1 MTDASERAPSTLR
14 LLLGVAL
21 GVAVGLAA
29 ASAGVQ
35 PRAAATA
42 GVTTLVATWWI
53 TEALPI
59 PVTSIVPFVLLPIVA
74 GVDHRT
80 LALNGYGNPI
90 ILLLLGGF
98 MLSRA
103 VERTG
108 LHRRIALML
117 VRALGRFGARGLVLG
132 FMVATAASSMWIS
145 NSATALILLPVAI
158 AVLDAESSERR
169 AVLRVPL
176 LLGIAYAASIGGMGT
191 KIGSPAN
198 LAAVAS
204 HERLTGH
211 EIGFLEWMGH
221 GLPIVVTLLPL
232 AWLWLCRGI
241 DSHRVRLPA
250 DPGPWRPAE
259 VRVAVVFSLTACAWI
274 FRSEPWSGWT
284 GALGLDGV
292 HDDTIALAGALACFL
307 VPDGRGGRLL
317 DWPTASGLP
326 WGLLLL
332 FGGGLALARGFTETG
347 LSESVGNGLGGLL
360 ALGPW
365 VVVPLVCLSVT
376 FLTEVTS
383 NTATVVLL
391 APILGAAALR
401 ADPPYDPLVLLLP
414 AAFTASCAFMLPVAT
429 APNAIVFG
437 SGDLTIG
444 RMSREGLPLN
454 LIGVAVVAGWALWRF
469 A

>member
-1 MTDASERAPSTLR
+1 
-14 LLLGVAL
+14 
-21 GVAVGLAA
+21 
-29 ASAGVQ
+29 
-35 PRAAATA
+35 
-42 GVTTLVATWWI
+42 
-53 TEALPI
+53 
-59 PVTSIVPFVLLPIVA
+59 
-74 GVDHRT
+74 
-80 LALNGYGNPI
+80 
-90 ILLLLGGF
+90 
-98 MLSRA
+98 
-103 VERTG
+103 
-108 LHRRIALML
+108 
-117 VRALGRFGARGLVLG
+117 
-132 FMVATAASSMWIS
+132 
-145 NSATALILLPVAI
+145 
-158 AVLDAESSERR
+158 
-169 AVLRVPL
+169 
-176 LLGIAYAASIGGMGT
+176 
-191 KIGSPAN
+191 
-198 LAAVAS
+198 
-204 HERLTGH
+204 
-211 EIGFLEWMGH
+211 
-221 GLPIVVTLLPL
+221 
-232 AWLWLCRGI
+232 
-241 DSHRVRLPA
+241 VRLPA